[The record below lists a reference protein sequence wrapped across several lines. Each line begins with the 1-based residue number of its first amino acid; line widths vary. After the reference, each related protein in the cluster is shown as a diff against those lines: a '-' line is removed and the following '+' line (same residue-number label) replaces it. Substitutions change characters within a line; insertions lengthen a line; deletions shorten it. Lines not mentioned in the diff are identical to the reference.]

1 MAYIV
6 FSLFFAL
13 VLFVG
18 NAAASIF
25 LGIIFALISK
35 PEQSFISLKVGA
47 TPLQIGIVIL
57 GATISL
63 PYAWSVSANYLP
75 WISLFV
81 LGSFFTGLLLG
92 KILGI
97 HHRIAFLL
105 SAGAAICGGTAMAA
119 VAPIIKAKP
128 QEILIAMSI
137 VFLLNALAIIFFPII
152 GGYLEMTNFQFGA
165 WSALAIHDTSSV
177 IGSALS
183 YSNESAQ
190 VAATL
195 KLGRTIWIIP
205 LILITNW
212 IVNRQAETTKF
223 PRFILFFIL
232 AILLNTM
239 LSFTEQVL
247 DALKIASHIFL
258 MLGLFCI
265 GSQFKVQELKS
276 ISGMPL
282 VLALILWIIVIP
294 SAYWLVTYLNSSLI

>member
-1 MAYIV
+1 MIYIV

-13 VLFVG
+13 VLFTG

-25 LGIIFALISK
+25 VGIIFALIIK
-35 PEQSFISLKVGA
+35 PEQSFISLKVGT

-81 LGSFFTGLLLG
+81 LGSFFGGLLLG

-128 QEILIAMSI
+128 QELLIAMTI

-212 IVNRQAETTKF
+212 VVNRQAETTKF

-232 AILLNTM
+232 AIILNTA
-239 LSFTEQVL
+239 LNFNDQVL
-247 DALKIASHIFL
+247 DVLKIASQVFL

-265 GSQFKVQELKS
+265 GTQFKVQELKS
-276 ISGMPL
+276 ISGKPL
-282 VLALILWIIVIP
+282 ILALILWVMVIP
-294 SAYWLVTYLNSSLI
+294 SAYWLVTYF

>member
-1 MAYIV
+1 MIYIV
-6 FSLFFAL
+6 FALFFTL
-13 VLFVG
+13 VLFLG

-25 LGIIFALISK
+25 LGIIFAVIMK
-35 PEQSFISLKVGA
+35 PELSFVSQKVGT

-63 PYAWSVSANYLP
+63 SYAWNVSANYLP

-81 LGSFFTGLLLG
+81 LGSFFAGLILG

-128 QEILIAMSI
+128 QELLIAMTI

-177 IGSALS
+177 IGSALT
-183 YSNESAQ
+183 YSNESTQ

-212 IVNRQAETTKF
+212 TINRQAETTKF

-232 AILLNTM
+232 AIVLNTV
-239 LSFTEQVL
+239 LNFNDQVL
-247 DALKIASHIFL
+247 DALKMASQVFL

-265 GSQFKVQELKS
+265 GTQFKVQELKS
-276 ISGMPL
+276 ISGKPL
-282 VLALILWIIVIP
+282 ILALILWIMVIP
-294 SAYWLVTYLNSSLI
+294 SAYWLVMHI

>member
-1 MAYIV
+1 MIYII

-13 VLFVG
+13 VLFIG
-18 NAAASIF
+18 NAAVSIF
-25 LGIIFALISK
+25 LGIIFALIIK
-35 PEQSFISLKVGA
+35 PEKSFVSLKIGT

-81 LGSFFTGLLLG
+81 LGSFFTGLVLG

-105 SAGAAICGGTAMAA
+105 SAGAAICGGTAIAA

-128 QEILIAMSI
+128 QELLIAMTI

-177 IGSALS
+177 IGSALT

-212 IVNRQAETTKF
+212 VINRQAETTKF

-232 AILLNTM
+232 AIVLNTV
-239 LSFTEQVL
+239 LNFDDQVL
-247 DALKIASHIFL
+247 DALKIASQVFL

-265 GSQFKVQELKS
+265 GTQFKVQEFKS
-276 ISGMPL
+276 ISGKPL
-282 VLALILWIIVIP
+282 ILALILWIMVIP
-294 SAYWLVTYLNSSLI
+294 SAYWLVMHI